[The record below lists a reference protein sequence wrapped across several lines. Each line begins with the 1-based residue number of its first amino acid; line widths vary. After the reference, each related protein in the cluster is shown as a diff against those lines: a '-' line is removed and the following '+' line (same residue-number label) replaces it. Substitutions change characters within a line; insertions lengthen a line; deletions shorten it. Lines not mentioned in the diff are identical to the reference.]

1 MCKRIRQSRLHY
13 ISAQQGEKMNQF
25 CENRSIGVHKMT
37 VVDETYDGGKMEYK
51 TQYGQ
56 MRQENMNLGTEG
68 RPG

>member
-1 MCKRIRQSRLHY
+1 
-13 ISAQQGEKMNQF
+13 
-25 CENRSIGVHKMT
+25 MT